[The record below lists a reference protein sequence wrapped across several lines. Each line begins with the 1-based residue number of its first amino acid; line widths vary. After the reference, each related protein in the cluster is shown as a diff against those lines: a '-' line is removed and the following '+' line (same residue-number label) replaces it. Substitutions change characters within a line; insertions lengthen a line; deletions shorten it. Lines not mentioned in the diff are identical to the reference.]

1 MMPKQ
6 AEASVER
13 GFIRCPG
20 TFVLHRDPQI
30 DREWLRGERADLL
43 DRVVDRVRCQGVG
56 AKRTKAAEIRH
67 RRRQLLRR
75 QPPERPLVNGILAS
89 ESRREPVATPRCAHR
104 TDTSKMTPSSSG
116 GPGGR
121 PATP

>member
-30 DREWLRGERADLL
+30 DREWLRGEGSDVR

-56 AKRTKAAEIRH
+56 AKRPKAAEIRD

-75 QPPERPLVNGILAS
+75 QPPERPLDNGKLDT
-89 ESRREPVATPRCAHR
+89 ECRREPVTTPGSDHR
-104 TDTSKMTPSSSG
+104 ADTSKMTSSSTG
-116 GPGGR
+116 VPSGR
-121 PATP
+121 LATP